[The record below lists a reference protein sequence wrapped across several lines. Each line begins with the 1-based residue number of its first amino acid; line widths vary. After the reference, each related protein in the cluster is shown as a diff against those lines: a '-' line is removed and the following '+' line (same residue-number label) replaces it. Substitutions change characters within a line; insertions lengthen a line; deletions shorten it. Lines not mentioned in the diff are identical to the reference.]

1 MAIHVKGQLPN
12 AHFHKDWQRYVKTW
26 FNQPGRKL
34 RRRQAR
40 QTKAAKIAPR
50 PVEAIR
56 PAVKPPTIRY
66 NMKVRAGRG
75 FTLEEL
81 KAAGVSRRVAST
93 IGIPVDHRRRNR
105 SEESLQRNVERI
117 KVYLAHLIVF
127 PRKAGQP
134 KKGDATDV
142 SGAEQTDV
150 AAVLPITQEAVE
162 EAKPITEEAK
172 NFNAFS
178 TLSNERAYARY
189 AGARAAFQKKRAE
202 EAEAKKK

>member
-26 FNQPGRKL
+26 FDQPGRKL
-34 RRRQAR
+34 HRRQAR

-50 PVEAIR
+50 PVEALR

-66 NMKVRAGRG
+66 NMKIRAGRG

-81 KAAGVSRRVAST
+81 KAAGVSRRVAPT

-105 SEESLQRNVERI
+105 SEESLQRNVERL
-117 KVYLAHLIVF
+117 KAYLAHLIVF

-142 SGAEQTDV
+142 SGAKQADASV
-150 AAVLPITQEAVE
+150 VFPITQEAVE
-162 EAKPITEEAK
+162 EAKPITEDAK
-172 NFNAFS
+172 KFQAFN
-178 TLSNERAYARY
+178 TLTNERAHARHL
-189 AGARAAFQKKRAE
+189 GARIAYAKKRAE